1 MSTRFADTTPELAE
15 LIAGADH
22 VDVKRVRARTSLRG
36 FLAAFISYHP
46 RWLDWLYVVR
56 AGLVRLLGMRQE
68 HMDTAPLEEQ
78 DVDLTPGGK
87 LRFFTTE
94 LSREDRLWVGI
105 AEDKHL
111 AARVVVERR
120 SGDHGTAVFLVFTVV
135 HYKHWTGPVY
145 FNLIRPFHHLVVLG
159 MCRSVERAFP

>member
-1 MSTRFADTTPELAE
+1 MSARFADAPPELAE

-22 VDVKRVRARTSLRG
+22 VDVKQVRARTSLRG

-46 RWLDWLYVVR
+46 RWLDWLYVLR

-68 HMDTAPLEEQ
+68 HMDMAPLEEK

-87 LRFFTTE
+87 LSFFTTE
-94 LSREDRLWVGI
+94 LSREDRLWVGV

-120 SGDHGTAVFLVFTVV
+120 PGDHGAAVFLVSTVV

-145 FNLIRPFHHLVVLG
+145 FNLIRPFHHLVVHG